1 MSVMAAA
8 PADDPKIMM
17 YYAFEG
23 GDYTNFS
30 REYFKDAMREALIA
44 QGITGSSNDANSTKK
59 TNNYAEYTMPSLVNH
74 SLDYAKNKLSGMK
87 VEKVIIGNGDNII
100 SQYPDGGE
108 SIISNQNIFLMSDG
122 TKITMPDMSGWTMKD
137 ITAFWKLTG
146 IEIQMEGSGSVYK
159 QSVKKGQAINADSE
173 IKVQLK

>member
-1 MSVMAAA
+1 
-8 PADDPKIMM
+8 
-17 YYAFEG
+17 
-23 GDYTNFS
+23 
-30 REYFKDAMREALIA
+30 
-44 QGITGSSNDANSTKK
+44 
-59 TNNYAEYTMPSLVNH
+59 
-74 SLDYAKNKLSGMK
+74 
-87 VEKVIIGNGDNII
+87 
-100 SQYPDGGE
+100 
-108 SIISNQNIFLMSDG
+108 MSDG